1 VYLHG
6 FSNPFHALQV
16 FSDASD
22 VLSRYTHV
30 YSSCNYYSNYI
41 KYNFYLCKRKY
52 KMNRRLTKIFTGFL
66 EVSWGCLGVSKR
78 ALRVLQ
84 VVLRYLVKYCHKCT
98 CSSRYLGCL
107 GGPLRVFR
115 SILETPWGC
124 LESSLVC
131 LWIPVGNCHKR
142 TCSGGYLGYFE
153 CLECP
158 RVSQG
163 IWGSHKV
170 SLGRNG
176 FS

>member
-1 VYLHG
+1 MYLHG

-66 EVSWGCLGVSKR
+66 EVSWGCVSKR

-84 VVLRYLVKYCHKCT
+84 VVFRYLVKYCHKCT

-115 SILETPWGC
+115 SM
-124 LESSLVC
+124 
-131 LWIPVGNCHKR
+131 
-142 TCSGGYLGYFE
+142 YLGDTLGMLGKFFGLPVDT
-153 CLECP
+153 CGKLSQAHLFR
-158 RVSQG
+158 RVPW
-163 IWGSHKV
+163 I
-170 SLGRNG
+170 L
-176 FS
+176 